1 MMMHRS
7 SLNGFRRHALDAEGR
22 YVYTAD
28 RYKIQ
33 EGPVVL
39 KNENGGKVV
48 YKQGSNNQ
56 LELLE
61 KEDTK
66 EFAPPAN
73 RTGCLP
79 NARDVAAIV
88 VAIVAHIVGSF

>member
-61 KEDTK
+61 KEDTDK
-66 EFAPPAN
+66 EFAPAN
-73 RTGCLP
+73 RTGLQ
-79 NARDVAAIV
+79 NARDVAAIFGHCWKV
-88 VAIVAHIVGSF
+88 TESLCK